1 MKILVVD
8 DDPIIRDLIQ
18 FVLSEESG
26 HEVITAMNGREAL
39 EAFQREPCRM
49 VITDWSMPEM
59 DGLELCRQIRET
71 QCSGYVYIIILT
83 SHRESQDLVEGLS
96 AGADDYLPK
105 PIDPQELLL
114 RVRAAERVLGIETRD
129 LLILALAKLAES
141 RDDDTGRHLE
151 RVQMYGHLLARY
163 LRDVAHHPEA
173 TPAFVQLVYDTSP
186 LHDIGK
192 VSVPDAILNKPG
204 RLTETEFEVMKFHAT
219 TGANCLASILDR
231 QPDAAFLRVARDI
244 AACHHEK
251 WNGTGYPLGLKGE
264 EIPLA
269 ARIMALADVYDAL
282 TSRRVY
288 KPALTHEQA
297 KDIIVCDSG
306 IHFDPDL
313 VKAFLAL
320 EEAFLDVRTIF
331 KDECAAD
338 GSPGTASTP
347 GGDGKACQEKG
358 AGHKGGSEVDQA

>member
-1 MKILVVD
+1 MKILIVD
-8 DDPIIRDLIQ
+8 DDPIIRDMIQ

-26 HEVITAMNGREAL
+26 HEVVEATNGREAL
-39 EAFQREPCRM
+39 TLYEREPFRM

-59 DGLELCRQIRET
+59 DGLELCRRIRASPT
-71 QCSGYVYIIILT
+71 SGYVYVIILT
-83 SHRESQDLVEGLS
+83 SHRESPDLVEGLS

-151 RVQMYGHLLARY
+151 RVQMYAHLLARY
-163 LRDVAHHPEA
+163 LHDVARHPDA
-173 TPAFVQLVYDTSP
+173 NPAFVQLVYDTSP

-204 RLTETEFEVMKFHAT
+204 RLSPTEFDVMKFHAA
-219 TGANCLASILDR
+219 TGANCLSSILDR

-251 WNGTGYPLGLKGE
+251 WDGSGYPRGLKGN

-269 ARIMALADVYDAL
+269 ARIMAVADVYDAL

-297 KDIIVCDSG
+297 KDIIVSDSG
-306 IHFDPDL
+306 THFDPDL

-320 EEAFLDVRTIF
+320 EGAFQSVQTTFRDT
-331 KDECAAD
+331 CHSAAPED
-338 GSPGTASTP
+338 GASGSTTES
-347 GGDGKACQEKG
+347 GG
-358 AGHKGGSEVDQA
+358 